1 MNQSNRDLLE
11 SEISAEFKTLENMEL
26 GSDEYKS
33 VVDGL
38 TKLID
43 RSINLDKLDIDKEEK
58 IKDRESD
65 SNYKVDQLNNDKSYR
80 ESDITLRT
88 QQMNNE
94 QRDLMITNAI
104 TAAGIVIPSLITIW
118 GTFKTLK
125 FEEQGTV
132 TTIMGR
138 GFINK
143 LLPKKWEQIRR
154 KED

>member
-1 MNQSNRDLLE
+1 M
-11 SEISAEFKTLENMEL
+11 
-26 GSDEYKS
+26 
-33 VVDGL
+33 
-38 TKLID
+38 
-43 RSINLDKLDIDKEEK
+43 
-58 IKDRESD
+58 
-65 SNYKVDQLNNDKSYR
+65 
-80 ESDITLRT
+80 RT

-94 QRDLMITNAI
+94 QRDRMITNAI

-143 LLPKKWEQIRR
+143 LLPKK
-154 KED
+154 